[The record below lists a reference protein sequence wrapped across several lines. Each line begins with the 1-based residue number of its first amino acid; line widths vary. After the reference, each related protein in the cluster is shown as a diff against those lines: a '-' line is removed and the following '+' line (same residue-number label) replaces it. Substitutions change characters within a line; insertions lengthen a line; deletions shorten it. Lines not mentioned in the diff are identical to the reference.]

1 MHGFPGRPF
10 TGDERGGFISVG
22 AVCQRLRFGGG
33 WSVLRRWAA
42 GRVDSS
48 LRSHRTWRSYCRH
61 VCSGL
66 NKTLY
71 ASVGPNSRC
80 RSHRQT
86 LPAEPESPGIAATF
100 IAFLQGCCLSGRM
113 NPSRGHRRDATRSL
127 AWRAEKLPPHPFKR
141 NSSLGGLLRRMSFTS
156 CSGLIQTRGAIDRLL
171 AAIRFLIPHNGVQRA
186 EQPAS
191 HRHVGFGL
199 ADPPDQSLP
208 NGLLPGVTLT
218 ERDGCLAEGPAERG
232 RAGLGDVAALRATG
246 RFLEV

>member
-1 MHGFPGRPF
+1 MTNSPKSGFTPKS
-10 TGDERGGFISVG
+10 GFISVG

-127 AWRAEKLPPHPFKR
+127 AWRAARFISCRPTARPGWPAFPASVAAGQ
-141 NSSLGGLLRRMSFTS
+141 NA
-156 CSGLIQTRGAIDRLL
+156 CSGNRVAATTAI
-171 AAIRFLIPHNGVQRA
+171 
-186 EQPAS
+186 
-191 HRHVGFGL
+191 
-199 ADPPDQSLP
+199 SLP
-208 NGLLPGVTLT
+208 
-218 ERDGCLAEGPAERG
+218 ERRCCK
-232 RAGLGDVAALRATG
+232 
-246 RFLEV
+246 